1 MTPQSVH
8 PHTQHAHWPE
18 SAAALL
24 ALGFAKAFT
33 LCQPSPSNQLTL
45 LKDQPSSRPL
55 PGDLSCAFGFPAI
68 GSLSLNRTVDLA
80 PRKTGV
86 WAKKN
91 PEIRALYVTE
101 QSDFSGKNHSSA
113 FAAQR
118 TCSCACQARSR
129 IHPAISQK

>member
-1 MTPQSVH
+1 MTPRSVN
-8 PHTQHAHWPE
+8 PYAWNAHWPE

-33 LCQPSPSNQLTL
+33 RCQPPPFNQLTL

-55 PGDLSCAFGFPAI
+55 PRNLSCAFGIPAI
-68 GSLSLNRTVDLA
+68 GSLSLTTPVDLA
-80 PRKTGV
+80 PRKTHV
-86 WAKKN
+86 WANRN
-91 PEIRALYVTE
+91 PEIQSLYVTE

-113 FAAQR
+113 FATQR

>member
-1 MTPQSVH
+1 MIPRFVH
-8 PHTQHAHWPE
+8 LHAWHAHWPE

-33 LCQPSPSNQLTL
+33 PCQPPPSNQLTL
-45 LKDQPSSRPL
+45 LKGQPLSRPL

-68 GSLSLNRTVDLA
+68 GSLSLTALVDLP
-80 PRKTGV
+80 PRKTRGL
-86 WAKKN
+86 ANKN

-118 TCSCACQARSR
+118 TCSCACRARSG
-129 IHPAISQK
+129 IHSAISQK

>member
-1 MTPQSVH
+1 MIPRFVH
-8 PHTQHAHWPE
+8 LHAWHAHWPE

-24 ALGFAKAFT
+24 AQGSAKAFT
-33 LCQPSPSNQLTL
+33 RCQPPPSNQLTL

-55 PGDLSCAFGFPAI
+55 PGDLSFAFGIPAI
-68 GSLSLNRTVDLA
+68 GSLSLSAPLDL
-80 PRKTGV
+80 PPWKTRG

-91 PEIRALYVTE
+91 PEIRGLYVTE

-118 TCSCACQARSR
+118 TCSCACRARSG
-129 IHPAISQK
+129 IHSAISQK

>member
-1 MTPQSVH
+1 MTPRSVN
-8 PHTQHAHWPE
+8 PYAWNAHWPE

-33 LCQPSPSNQLTL
+33 RCQPPPSNQLTL

-55 PGDLSCAFGFPAI
+55 PGDLSCAFSFPAI
-68 GSLSLNRTVDLA
+68 GSLSLNSPVDLA
-80 PRKTGV
+80 PRKTRG

-118 TCSCACQARSR
+118 TCSCACRARSG
-129 IHPAISQK
+129 IHSAISQK

>member
-18 SAAALL
+18 SVAALL
-24 ALGFAKAFT
+24 ALGFANAFT
-33 LCQPSPSNQLTL
+33 RCQPPPSNQLTL

-55 PGDLSCAFGFPAI
+55 LGDLSCAFGIPAI
-68 GSLSLNRTVDLA
+68 GSLSLNSPVDLA
-80 PRKTGV
+80 PRKTRGC
-86 WAKKN
+86 AKKN

-118 TCSCACQARSR
+118 TCSCACRARSG
-129 IHPAISQK
+129 IHSAILQK

>member
-1 MTPQSVH
+1 MTPRSVN
-8 PHTQHAHWPE
+8 PYAWNAHWPE

-24 ALGFAKAFT
+24 ALGFANAFT
-33 LCQPSPSNQLTL
+33 RCQPPPSNQLTL

-55 PGDLSCAFGFPAI
+55 PGDLSCAFSFSAI
-68 GSLSLNRTVDLA
+68 GSLPLSRPVDLA
-80 PRKTGV
+80 PRKTRG

-118 TCSCACQARSR
+118 TCSCACQARSG
-129 IHPAISQK
+129 IQPAILQK